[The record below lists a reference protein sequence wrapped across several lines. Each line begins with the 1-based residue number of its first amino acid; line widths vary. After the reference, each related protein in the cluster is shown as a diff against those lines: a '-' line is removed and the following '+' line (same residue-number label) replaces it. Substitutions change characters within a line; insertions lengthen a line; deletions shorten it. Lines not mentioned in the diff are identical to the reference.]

1 MVSDSFSNRDQSNA
15 SVECASCGQHKKA
28 KLLACNK
35 CEGTYWCKSHW
46 ADWDPHK
53 PKYGMSASHQ
63 QLSVAQSEWLQEID
77 REVFQHPDEE
87 EHSEQHQQNLP
98 TYWFGMNYKDETA
111 QFNNSVYGDIILSSR
126 FRDKTKQFPSLV
138 SFIGAT
144 GAGKS
149 TLIVS

>member
-1 MVSDSFSNRDQSNA
+1 
-15 SVECASCGQHKKA
+15 
-28 KLLACNK
+28 
-35 CEGTYWCKSHW
+35 
-46 ADWDPHK
+46 
-53 PKYGMSASHQ
+53 MSSSHQ

-87 EHSEQHQQNLP
+87 EHSEQHQQNLK
-98 TYWFGMNYKDETA
+98 TYWFGMNYNDGTS
-111 QFNNSVYGDIILSSR
+111 QVNNSVYGDIILSSR